1 MEGAPLVRCM
11 TWENASTVMGLSAII
26 WKRDGLDHSISL
38 TPGGWSCSSDFRQPA
53 CDHTC
58 VYMWTT
64 WKDLWDAAACMDN
77 PLPEL
82 HVCGG
87 AILGHVGGLQPGGP
101 Y

>member
-26 WKRDGLDHSISL
+26 WKRDGLDCSISH

-58 VYMWTT
+58 VHVDNMEGS
-64 WKDLWDAAACMDN
+64 LGCSCM
-77 PLPEL
+77 
-82 HVCGG
+82 HGQST
-87 AILGHVGGLQPGGP
+87 A
-101 Y
+101 